1 VSKKRYPYFERDS
14 TLLTSFFN
22 GRLFRKI
29 IPHILI
35 MLSEPF
41 LVKFKD
47 LVANC
52 PVRLLDVR
60 NSILQPLQQDFLAVY
75 RIFCI
80 KLL

>member
-1 VSKKRYPYFERDS
+1 
-14 TLLTSFFN
+14 
-22 GRLFRKI
+22 
-29 IPHILI
+29 